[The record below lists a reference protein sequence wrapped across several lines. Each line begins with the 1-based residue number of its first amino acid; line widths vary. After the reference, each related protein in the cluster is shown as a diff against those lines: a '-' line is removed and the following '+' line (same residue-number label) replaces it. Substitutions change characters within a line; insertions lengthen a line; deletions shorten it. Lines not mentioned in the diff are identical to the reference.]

1 MDGSRVCITLG
12 AQMSAW
18 RPLRPPGRRHRTE
31 LPVYPV
37 CSTRNTSKLGV
48 LICTTV
54 QSHAQTVCRQ
64 GLWEMSAD
72 QQPLPSCWE
81 LCPCFLQS
89 AIHHQR
95 QSARAAASIEFVL
108 CTLYILRTLQVHS
121 VTARKCAPPLS
132 HQTLVALLVHF
143 RCRLVCVASMYVIT
157 ALYGRLCKP
166 PGSHNLQPC
175 SISCP

>member
-1 MDGSRVCITLG
+1 MDGSGVCITLG

-18 RPLRPPGRRHRTE
+18 RPLRPPGRRYRTE

-48 LICTTV
+48 LICPTV
-54 QSHAQTVCRQ
+54 QSHAQTVCHQ

-95 QSARAAASIEFVL
+95 QSARAAASIEFVPCTEYSVHTPYPPSPFTDGVTMCGAAFPPSSCGVARPFSVPSSL
-108 CTLYILRTLQVHS
+108 CCVYVCDYGSVRKTL
-121 VTARKCAPPLS
+121 
-132 HQTLVALLVHF
+132 
-143 RCRLVCVASMYVIT
+143 
-157 ALYGRLCKP
+157 
-166 PGSHNLQPC
+166 
-175 SISCP
+175 